1 MKKLLQNKIMKQLWT
16 VTILFL
22 LCAAPVSAKMV
33 SIANEIVNMRSG
45 PSQKNAVLW
54 ELGKGYPLK
63 VIGSQGTWYKVIDYE
78 NDTGWIYKKL
88 VNRTPH
94 LVVKKKIINIRSGPG
109 KKYRIIRQ
117 AKKGVVFTTLKR
129 NNSGWI
135 KIRHEET
142 QLVGWV
148 KRSLLWGW

>member
-1 MKKLLQNKIMKQLWT
+1 MKLLSQNKIMKKLWMA
-16 VTILFL
+16 TILFL

-33 SIANEIVNMRSG
+33 SIASEFVNMRSG
-45 PSQKNAVLW
+45 PSQKNSVLW

-63 VIGSQGTWYKVIDYE
+63 VIGSQGGWYKVVDYE
-78 NDTGWIYKKL
+78 NDTGWIFKKL

-109 KKYRIIRQ
+109 AKYKIIRQ
-117 AKKGVVFTTLKR
+117 AKKGVVFTTLKC
-129 NNSGWI
+129 NKTGWV
-135 KIRHEET
+135 KVRHEET
-142 QLVGWV
+142 LLVGWI

>member
-1 MKKLLQNKIMKQLWT
+1 MKKLW
-16 VTILFL
+16 VATILTL

-63 VIGSQGTWYKVIDYE
+63 VIGSKGTWYKVVDYE

-109 KKYRIIRQ
+109 KKYKIVRQ
-117 AKKGVVFTTLKR
+117 AKKGVVFTTLQR